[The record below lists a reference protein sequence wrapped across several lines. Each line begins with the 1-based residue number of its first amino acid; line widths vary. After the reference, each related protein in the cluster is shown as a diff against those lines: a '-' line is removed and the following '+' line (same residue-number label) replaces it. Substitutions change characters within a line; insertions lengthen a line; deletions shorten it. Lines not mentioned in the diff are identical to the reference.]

1 MANNNA
7 PRPQDRT
14 GPPPGTE
21 AGRFTPPLAPPLKPN
36 GAPPAARRPVRRAF
50 PTSLPEMPEP
60 PTELVEAARARMKAA
75 AIGGVDGVAAALAVF
90 PNGAVRERWK
100 EALRAAAHPEL
111 ADWLSVGGRLAV
123 PFARAFDDAL
133 GVGAGRR
140 LAVSWTIWIRETSEA
155 LAPWRRALREI
166 FAAERAAAEMAV
178 ARMTSGTRP
187 PPAPRAA
194 TWAPPITIPRPAA
207 GAPPL
212 PASPRRAA

>member
-1 MANNNA
+1 MTYDTIYGRHNRTTPAPNA
-7 PRPQDRT
+7 
-14 GPPPGTE
+14 GGE
-21 AGRFTPPLAPPLKPN
+21 GFAPSLVPN
-36 GAPPAARRPVRRAF
+36 GDARAESRPVRRAF
-50 PTSLPEMPEP
+50 PTALPETPEP
-60 PTELVEAARARMKAA
+60 PAEVIEASRARMKAA

-100 EALRAAAHPEL
+100 AELRAAAHPDL
-111 ADWLSVGGRLAV
+111 ANWLSVGGRLAV
-123 PFARAFDDAL
+123 PFARAFDEAL

-140 LAVSWTIWIRETSEA
+140 LAVSWAIWIRETSEV
-155 LAPWRRALREI
+155 LAPWRRTLREI

-178 ARMTSGTRP
+178 ARMASGTRP